1 MVLSIT
7 THTLEKL
14 EQLLNALGFR
24 VRYEKGSFKT
34 GSCVLAEEKIIV
46 VNKFSTLET
55 KIQSL
60 TELIKQSNF
69 DGVSLQDKQKQLLK
83 FLTQTE
89 LF

>member
-14 EQLLNALGFR
+14 EQLLNSFGFR